1 MAISWGDVLSVGAGM
16 AERDSE
22 HLNADFKMA
31 MEEFKDNKTLVRDLA
46 KTRYARDLKTY
57 DEEFAKAESL
67 KSVYTNAANQ
77 NMNTAA
83 LMIAQAEN
91 PVLFKTLSDSDAATD
106 GNALTSYINSYK
118 DNFTKNYKKG
128 DDGEFAL
135 DDKGEKILE
144 SFTFNRKDFTLNE
157 PKQNEYFL
165 GNKYWSEKRKDIDKT
180 VSSPLADEIRNL
192 LGKEKK
198 EVDATS
204 YINDMENK
212 KITEIKTAIEGGQTY
227 TSTNVSDSG
236 TSTGLMSNTEWRKW
250 EKKNE
255 KWVSDHKALIKD
267 VEWGS
272 LTSKDNFINFLSQ
285 LDLQGATTEAN
296 FEFKDNDIV
305 IKNLSGDAANNA
317 RAIIA
322 TYKSIYNSAIASIDP
337 RLLAMQGVAR
347 VDLPKII
354 NRAEI
359 NKTVRQLFNQRS
371 WSEKYDG
378 GAFWG
383 GDEQDFIGYLSTN
396 IVDLDGNI
404 TLPNGKTIKANDLK
418 DKSNILKQYQK
429 FLKDEA
435 ELLLKEKGNNA
446 VKMKGNVTVNA
457 MNIIQTQMRDSDNN
471 QYVNKFLSNLNLDL
485 KDSATVTESSSTDS
499 SSETTSTT
507 NKIKVVTEN
516 GVSGISDG
524 TKFKSWEQL
533 EKENLVEKTL
543 EKYPY
548 LKSDYDKYKEGSSIT
563 KTTESGVEYIPWG

>member
-1 MAISWGDVLSVGAGM
+1 MAISWGDVLSVGAGA

-22 HLNADFKMA
+22 HRDANFKMA
-31 MEEFKDNKTLVRDLA
+31 MEDFRENKSLVKDLA

-77 NMNTAA
+77 NPDTAA
-83 LMIAQAEN
+83 KMIAMAEN
-91 PVLFKTLSDSDAATD
+91 PTLFKTLATLDD
-106 GNALTSYINSYK
+106 GSLTSYINSYK
-118 DNFTKNYKKG
+118 DGFTYNYKKD

-135 DDKGEKILE
+135 NDKGEKILE

-165 GNKYWSEKRKDIDKT
+165 GNEYWSEKRKDIDKT

-227 TSTNVSDSG
+227 TSTNVSGSG
-236 TSTGLMSNTEWRKW
+236 TSTGLMTNAEWRRW

-305 IKNLSGDAANNA
+305 IKNLSGDKANNA

-347 VDLPKII
+347 VDLPGII

-371 WSEKYDG
+371 WSEKFDG
-378 GAFWG
+378 LGW
-383 GDEQDFIGYLSTN
+383 DDDRDFIGYLSTN

-404 TLPNGKTIKANDLK
+404 TLPNGKTIKAK
-418 DKSNILKQYQK
+418 DFKKESNILKQYQQ

-435 ELLLKEKGNNA
+435 ENLLDTKGNNA
-446 VKMKGNVTVNA
+446 EKMGGNATVNA

-471 QYVNKFLSNLNLDL
+471 EYINKFLSNLNLDL

-499 SSETTSTT
+499 SSKTTSTT